1 MHRVNVARIIRWSGM
16 AAMVLA
22 IGLLAIPAQAGE
34 MTLKGRNV
42 QSKATS
48 SWAQI
53 GDDESHGIGAYEA
66 DGLGFHENG
75 EVSTY
80 VSKGLYDWRHG
91 TDQHSGY
98 VVRTYADG
106 STTTSHFEGT
116 TSSDAGAAT
125 WNGTVVYVSGTG
137 RFDGIK
143 GEGTYEGQRY
153 LNKMSVTDWE
163 MRVVLPD

>member
-1 MHRVNVARIIRWSGM
+1 MERHGSG
-16 AAMVLA
+16 
-22 IGLLAIPAQAGE
+22 GAGYRSNDDSR
-34 MTLKGRNV
+34 TGRRNDPQRTKRPV
-42 QSKATS
+42 EGDVGI
-48 SWAQI
+48 QI
-53 GDDESHGIGAYEA
+53 GGDESHGIGAYEA

-116 TSSDAGAAT
+116 TSSDAGTAT